1 MNMKC
6 RANRKRLLASL
17 LISAAVLQ
25 SAVQMPAA
33 AADEASYIFRDSFES
48 GDGGWSG
55 RGGCTVRTSTD
66 SAYEGSGALSVT
78 GRTDTWQGPE
88 KALSGICEAG
98 SSYSFSVC
106 VGYESGPETMKFQL
120 SLSYKDA
127 NDKVNYE
134 HLAAAEALCG
144 SYVQLA
150 NPEFTIPAGAA
161 EPILYVETLS
171 GSGAFFIDEAICA
184 ESGTAIDG
192 PKPVEFLLGD
202 VNLDGVINAADLTL
216 AKRYPDKE
224 FPNRTMRRAADV
236 NQNGSVTEDD
246 INWFV
251 QYLTGQTAAYPEKVA
266 PPVTPFDYNPSLQY
280 HGFDEKEYL
289 EKDAAHRGTVVEEHY
304 DGTTGMNT
312 LYVYVP
318 YGYDES
324 QKYNIFYLLHGG
336 GENEKT
342 LFFQDDTMMQKIFD
356 HMIENGEMDPMI
368 IVTPTWNQ
376 TGADKFYTEFREK
389 VVPFVEGKYS
399 TYAESTSIE
408 DLQASRYHRAYGGFS
423 MGSVSTWG
431 VLCHNLDIVAY
442 YMPLSGDYRINN
454 WSAQQKADVITKAI
468 QDSGLK
474 TNEYFIFCA
483 TGSEDIAYPNMT
495 PQIEEMK
502 KRPEYVYSSDL
513 SQGNFYYLVR
523 QGGIHW
529 WANVRHYIYDIL
541 PYFFHEGQ

>member
-1 MNMKC
+1 MKS
-6 RANRKRLLASL
+6 RTHKRSL
-17 LISAAVLQ
+17 PVSLILCAAILQ
-25 SAVQMPAA
+25 SAVPFPAA
-33 AADEASYIFRDSFES
+33 AADDASYIFHDSFES
-48 GDGGWSG
+48 GIGDWGG
-55 RGGCTVRTSTD
+55 RGGCTVRSATD
-66 SAYEGSGALSVT
+66 SAYQGSGSLSVT
-78 GRTDTWQGPE
+78 GRSDTWQGPE
-88 KALSGICEAG
+88 KSLASICEAG
-98 SSYSFSVC
+98 KTYSFSIC
-106 VGYESGPETMKFQL
+106 AGYETGPESMKFQL

-127 NDKVNYE
+127 AGTVNYE
-134 HLAAAEALCG
+134 HLAVAETMAG
-144 SYVQLA
+144 NYVQLS
-150 NPEFTIPAGAA
+150 NPEFMIPTDAS

-171 GSGAFFIDEAICA
+171 GSSNFYIDEAICA
-184 ESGTAIDG
+184 PAGTMIEG
-192 PKPVEFLLGD
+192 PKPVKFTLGD
-202 VNLDGVINAADLTL
+202 VNLDGTISAADLTL
-216 AKRYPDKE
+216 AKRYQDQD

-246 INWFV
+246 IRWFV
-251 QYLTGQTAAYPEKVA
+251 QYLTGQTSEYPERVA
-266 PPVTPFDYNPSLQY
+266 PPVTPFDYDPALKY
-280 HGFDEKEYL
+280 HGFDEREYID
-289 EKDAAHRGTVVEEHY
+289 KQANQRGRVIEEHY

-324 QKYNIFYLLHGG
+324 KQYNIFYLLHGG

-342 LFFQDDTMMQKIFD
+342 LFFQDDTMIQNVLD
-356 HMIENGEMDPMI
+356 HMIENGELEPMI
-368 IVTPTWNQ
+368 VVTPTWNQ
-376 TGADKFYTEFREK
+376 TGADKFYTEFRDK
-389 VVPFVEGKYS
+389 VVPFVEGKYA

-454 WSAQQKADVITKAI
+454 WNEQQKADVITKAI

-529 WANVRHYIYDIL
+529 WGNVRHYIYDIL